1 MSDEKVEEICES
13 LNNVINTSTIITT
26 STVNK
31 NFSTSVQST
40 SEMSCSVVSK
50 DTLLKTLL
58 STSIALSSSVIAP
71 LSTGISTTVPLESMI
86 TKEVNDTQLNLKK
99 ILYEPENESLKD
111 KDQESSVQSV
121 SQKNFAD
128 TQMIDDDDRLVIDI
142 SDEEI
147 EGQKKKKKNKA
158 KSMPILDF
166 GIEGNKYTNR
176 MPKSITYSVETTG
189 ISSSCVK
196 IDILTSTGS
205 FFNSDSVEISKLAT
219 SISKHANISLNDEL
233 NILSHEIDKQMN
245 KKTMEILE
253 LVKEYLGNELSE
265 VEFHSK
271 MNDIGNV
278 SVSDLSTIAKKL
290 IKRQKFEAN
299 PNQKEFM
306 RMKFLQFPTSS
317 KDLVNYFKNLIPSM
331 NKDRFVNM
339 IKFYEIIIKEMFNL
353 NKTKIL
359 QYLIDFMIK
368 RKNAQLDLLNFNY
381 ETNSSPNLKQ
391 KVSSTFE
398 MADSTQSIKSERKI
412 AKLHD
417 TSYNFVIRSDPIY
430 LTAGSTFMT
439 NHRDVIKCR
448 SSPCV
453 QNNIFEKRPFDNNIL
468 KGRRIGRRIM
478 NEINEGDIKIQNLIE
493 VNKQLDSP
501 SAEIK
506 SQIKSIPGL
515 PVLLSNVSSLEE
527 QLLKPQF
534 ESELLSISKFS
545 KADSSSP
552 ILVDTPSSSPPI
564 HKIIKPQ
571 IISQQIL
578 QRAFSERITDAS
590 DREQKKTLEK
600 FPISNFKSS
609 ISIQN
614 NVFASRQSFEQQL
627 GGSNSVTNNRE
638 PISNGQLSMNEIKTL
653 NQNGTEII
661 PTPILRN
668 TITTRRKTIDADH
681 ASIVKTPLEVRKV
694 QSFPNE
700 IMNSPS
706 SLPTT
711 KTSLSFLYEQSQ
723 LNKQASKILKRRQ
736 SCHERIFAPKPSNTS
751 NIERHFMNF
760 MNGEY
765 ESKKREAE
773 LKRMPNLALNDAK
786 ALQFHHKHQDIQKPT
801 PPLYTQQKRVRF
813 ISDNSSEL
821 PQRSPQTERT
831 QLTPNSQKAHQSE
844 NLSPRALF
852 RESLQNTLMHPP
864 LKPYQSPIDYQRYQ
878 LYFEREL
885 RERGFV
891 DRVENLQDRDANL
904 ISINRPL
911 ELVSHVPPEHYLQH
925 SEPTQSNAFTS
936 PKLTRPSDKSPRM
949 HQRTPIM
956 TNDEKATLVAYN
968 QLQSLHR
975 DPSNL
980 TAQQYSEHLKQI
992 HQFKHMQKTS
1002 LNSSQGF
1009 YQDHP
1014 NQLLETRDKSYKNL
1028 QQSINQQPENTTS
1041 PRFFSS
1047 QIHDVSN
1054 DKEQQT
1060 LQRKLKLKAKSTKYV
1075 EPSQLSKAY
1084 QTTPRSTYYTDPY
1097 TMTAHKKPPTPTVY
1111 NHSQDRPIEQ
1121 HSQEQLSAFY
1131 NMRNESSMNS
1141 QLQYQWMLAQHHQ
1154 QQQQHQQQ
1162 HLNLINQPARPI
1174 PRPAIPSPFND
1185 AKLNGIPANHNMFS
1199 HNPLQTFSNQQS
1211 DFYRRYF
1218 PKSF

>member
-1 MSDEKVEEICES
+1 
-13 LNNVINTSTIITT
+13 
-26 STVNK
+26 
-31 NFSTSVQST
+31 
-40 SEMSCSVVSK
+40 
-50 DTLLKTLL
+50 
-58 STSIALSSSVIAP
+58 
-71 LSTGISTTVPLESMI
+71 MI

-99 ILYEPENESLKD
+99 ILYEPEKDLPKD

-121 SQKNFAD
+121 SQKNFTD
-128 TQMIDDDDRLVIDI
+128 IQIIDDDDRLVIDI
-142 SDEEI
+142 SDDEI
-147 EGQKKKKKNKA
+147 EGLKKKKNKA

-166 GIEGNKYTNR
+166 GIEGTKNTNR

-205 FFNSDSVEISKLAT
+205 YYNLDAVDMSKVVT
-219 SISKHANISLNDEL
+219 SIPKHANISLNDEL
-233 NILSHEIDKQMN
+233 NILSHEIDKQIN
-245 KKTMEILE
+245 KKTLEILE
-253 LVKEYLGNELSE
+253 LVKEYLGNQLNED
-265 VEFHSK
+265 EFHSR

-299 PNQKEFM
+299 PNQKDFM

-331 NKDRFVNM
+331 NKERFVNM

-359 QYLIDFMIK
+359 QYLIDFMVK
-368 RKNAQLDLLNFNY
+368 RKNAQLDMLNYNY
-381 ETNSSPNLKQ
+381 ETNSSPNLMQ

-398 MADSTQSIKSERKI
+398 MPDSTQSINPQRKI
-412 AKLHD
+412 AKLQTD

-439 NHRDVIKCR
+439 NHRDVIKSR
-448 SSPCV
+448 IFSRV
-453 QNNIFEKRPFDNNIL
+453 QNHNFERRPFDNHIL
-468 KGRRIGRRIM
+468 KGRRMARRLM
-478 NEINEGDIKIQNLIE
+478 NAINEEDKNIHNMIE
-493 VNKQLDSP
+493 ANKQFDTV

-506 SQIKSIPGL
+506 SQMNNIPIL
-515 PVLLSNVSSLEE
+515 PALLSKGSSLEE
-527 QLLKPQF
+527 HLLKPKIEN
-534 ESELLSISKFS
+534 ESFPTLNSS
-545 KADSSSP
+545 KADSVSP

-571 IISQQIL
+571 ILSQQIL
-578 QRAFSERITDAS
+578 QRAFS
-590 DREQKKTLEK
+590 DRFPAVSMKEQMTTLEK
-600 FPISNFKSS
+600 FPILNHKPS
-609 ISIQN
+609 ISYQN
-614 NVFASRQSFEQQL
+614 NVLPNRQSLEQQSIE
-627 GGSNSVTNNRE
+627 SNTSSNTRE
-638 PISNGQLSMNEIKTL
+638 PMINGQLSLNEIITL

-668 TITTRRKTIDADH
+668 TITSRRKTIDVDH
-681 ASIVKTPLEVRKV
+681 APAIKTNVDVKKIQP
-694 QSFPNE
+694 FPNE
-700 IMNSPS
+700 VIKSS
-706 SLPTT
+706 SLPVT
-711 KTSLSFLYEQSQ
+711 KSSLSFLYEQSQ

-736 SCHERIFAPKPSNTS
+736 SCHERIFTPKPTNAN

-773 LKRMPNLALNDAK
+773 MKRMPNLALNDGK
-786 ALQFHHKHQDIQKPT
+786 SLQFQHKQLDTQKPT
-801 PPLYTQQKRVRF
+801 PPLYAQQKRVRF
-813 ISDNSSEL
+813 MSDETSEL

-831 QLTPNSQKAHQSE
+831 QLTPNSQKPHQSE
-844 NLSPRALF
+844 NSSPRALF
-852 RESLQNTLMHPP
+852 RETLQNSLMQPP
-864 LKPYQSPIDYQRYQ
+864 LKPYQSTIDYQRYQ

-891 DRVENLQDRDANL
+891 DRVEKLQDGDSNPVSL
-904 ISINRPL
+904 NRPL
-911 ELVSHVPPEHYLQH
+911 ELVSHVPPERYLQH
-925 SEPTQSNAFTS
+925 PEPTQLNTFTS
-936 PKLTRPSDKSPRM
+936 PKLTRPLDKSPRIQ
-949 HQRTPIM
+949 HRTPIM

-980 TAQQYSEHLKQI
+980 TAQQYSEHLKQL
-992 HQFKHMQKTS
+992 HQFKQMQKIS

-1009 YQDHP
+1009 YQDRSS
-1014 NQLLETRDKSYKNL
+1014 QLLDGRDNSYKNL
-1028 QQSINQQPENTTS
+1028 QQSFNHQSENVTS
-1041 PRFFSS
+1041 ARFYPS
-1047 QIHDVSN
+1047 QGNDMSN
-1054 DKEQQT
+1054 DKEQQS

-1084 QTTPRSTYYTDPY
+1084 QSTPRSTYYTDPY
-1097 TMTAHKKPPTPTVY
+1097 TTHKKPPTPTSY
-1111 NHSQDRPIEQ
+1111 NLSQDRPIEQ

-1131 NMRNESSMNS
+1131 NMRTESSINS
-1141 QLQYQWMLAQHHQ
+1141 QQLQYQWMLAQHHQ

-1162 HLNLINQPARPI
+1162 HQNLMNQPARPI

-1185 AKLNGIPANHNMFS
+1185 AKLNGIPPNHNIFS
-1199 HNPLQTFSNQQS
+1199 HNPMQTFSNQQS